1 MDKTGP
7 ELSRHLG
14 SLHNSHVSSTSHS
27 SYSKDIQRNTE
38 LDPEQQDIDSERIP
52 WQTCE
57 LQLDN
62 TLATL
67 PHQQK
72 PLSFACHLP
81 HPLPST
87 AATSWFVYTTNYH
100 QPTFGSVLTNS
111 VHPIRYPT
119 CQAPIFK
126 IFHSISSAPAETLS
140 QFYPSSNH
148 QTFLHI
154 SQPNAAHPNI
164 YFATKPEWITRTI
177 PNPATE
183 CQLMM
188 HPRCNHV
195 LHDQPHFINQPIQQS
210 FTSAEPCKLF
220 QPNTRSPPIVWN
232 CHLFRFR
239 NLMGILSS
247 LLFMI
252 GSTFSKHLF
261 TITDQP
267 HKLTKSA
274 ACKTPFPETQ
284 KTSFEGTLVTLFST
298 TFRYRNLSLASVHC
312 NTL

>member
-1 MDKTGP
+1 MFLQPLILLTAKTYKETP
-7 ELSRHLG
+7 SWIR
-14 SLHNSHVSSTSHS
+14 SNRTSTLNAFLDRPVNCSWTTHS
-27 SYSKDIQRNTE
+27 
-38 LDPEQQDIDSERIP
+38 
-52 WQTCE
+52 
-57 LQLDN
+57 
-62 TLATL
+62 
-67 PHQQK
+67 
-72 PLSFACHLP
+72 PLSLTSKNHWVLPVICH
-81 HPLPST
+81 
-87 AATSWFVYTTNYH
+87 
-100 QPTFGSVLTNS
+100 
-111 VHPIRYPT
+111 IRYPQQLQPADSST
-119 CQAPIFK
+119 PPIIINQLLAVFWQTA
-126 IFHSISSAPAETLS
+126 SIPSVTPPAKHQYSKSSTPSVPPPAETLS

-232 CHLFRFR
+232 CRLFRFR
-239 NLMGILSS
+239 NLMGILSP
-247 LLFMI
+247 LLIMI